1 MALLARPGTGSV
13 LVQREVEKAGDV
25 REAWRQWAHG
35 HPAEARAARARA
47 REQRDRTRRAGA
59 HVVTVQDARYPKLLT
74 HLSDPPPVLY
84 ALGTWPSQKAWGRA
98 LAVVGTRSCTPQ
110 GASWALQAGREWSE
124 AGGTVVSGLARG
136 IDGRAHQGVL
146 NGTSPQRQ
154 VAVLPCSVEAIHPR
168 IHRGLAEAIV
178 EAGGLVV
185 TEQPPGVQVERWMFA
200 SRNRILTGL
209 APSTVVIQSPARGGS
224 LISARC
230 ARDQN
235 RDVFALWQ
243 RGMGAEWAGNRA
255 LVADHVAHPVDSID
269 ALWGAMKEDAESR
282 SCHTGHVAAV
292 PDGCREVWSMVDAR
306 RAVSWREMLPR
317 FRGRAAEL
325 DRQLLTLELQGWIRR
340 LPGRSFLRN

>member
-1 MALLARPGTGSV
+1 MAHNRHKARVGHKRRLAAHTYGYAHVANCESTV
-13 LVQREVEKAGDV
+13 GDDNRV
-25 REAWRQWAHG
+25 GGRAVGPTRTVGADS
-35 HPAEARAARARA
+35 AARVSRH
-47 REQRDRTRRAGA
+47 GA
-59 HVVTVQDARYPKLLT
+59 HLLSLLCSLVLLEACCAR
-74 HLSDPPPVLY
+74 
-84 ALGTWPSQKAWGRA
+84 
-98 LAVVGTRSCTPQ
+98 
-110 GASWALQAGREWSE
+110 
-124 AGGTVVSGLARG
+124 

-146 NGTSPQRQ
+146 NGSSPQRQ
-154 VAVLPCSVEAIHPR
+154 VAVLPCSVEGIHPR

-178 EAGGLVV
+178 DAGGLVV

-209 APSTVVIQSPARGGS
+209 APSTVVIQSPAQGGS

-243 RGMGAEWAGNRA
+243 RGMGVEWAGNRA

-282 SCHTGHVAAV
+282 SCRAGQVAAV
-292 PDGCREVWSMVDAR
+292 PEGCREVWSMVDAR

-317 FRGRAAEL
+317 FRARAAEL
-325 DRQLLTLELQGWIRR
+325 DRQLLTLELQGCIRR
-340 LPGRSFLRN
+340 LSGRSFLRN